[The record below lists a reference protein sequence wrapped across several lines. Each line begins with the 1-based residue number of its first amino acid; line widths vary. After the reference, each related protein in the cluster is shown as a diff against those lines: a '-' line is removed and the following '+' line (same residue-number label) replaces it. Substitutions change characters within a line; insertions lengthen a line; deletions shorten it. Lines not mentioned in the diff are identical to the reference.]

1 MASSSSCAS
10 GSAPERRL
18 AAALLVAV
26 GLLGI
31 TPALAQDE
39 RIDTGEAGFLDA
51 LPVALQAP
59 PARRVRVEPDV
70 PSSLRQTLDTQVS
83 APPSPD
89 QVWAARQWMSQ
100 MDPRLAR
107 FVRDDALRGE
117 MLTRIYH
124 EARLAGLAPEIVLAL
139 IQVESAF
146 QADAVSSAGA
156 VGLMQIMPFWIRE
169 LGRSADDLMDPWL
182 NLRYGCTILA
192 HYLAVERGDLTRALA
207 RYNGSLG
214 QTWYPER
221 VMRAWTDNWWLAR

>member
-1 MASSSSCAS
+1 M
-10 GSAPERRL
+10 
-18 AAALLVAV
+18 LLVAAS
-26 GLLGI
+26 LLG
-31 TPALAQDE
+31 TQPTSAREQ
-39 RIDTGEAGFLDA
+39 GETTDGGESGFLDA

-59 PARRVRVEPDV
+59 PARRIRVEPDI
-70 PSSLRQTLDTQVS
+70 PPSLRQTLDTLVTT
-83 APPSPD
+83 PPSPD
-89 QVWAARQWMSQ
+89 QIWAARQWMSQ
-100 MDPRLAR
+100 MEPKLAR
-107 FVRDDALRGE
+107 FVRDEALRGE

-124 EARLAGLAPEIVLAL
+124 EARLAGLAPEIVLAV

-146 QADAVSSAGA
+146 RADAVSSAGA
-156 VGLMQIMPFWIRE
+156 VGLMQIMPFWIGE

-221 VMRAWTDNWWLAR
+221 VMRAWTDHWWVGR